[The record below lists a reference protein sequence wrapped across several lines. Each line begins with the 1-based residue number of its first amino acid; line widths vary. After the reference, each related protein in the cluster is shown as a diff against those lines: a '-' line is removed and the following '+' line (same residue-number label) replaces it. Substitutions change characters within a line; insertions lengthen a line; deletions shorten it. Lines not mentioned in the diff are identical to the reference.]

1 MRRCRLVLA
10 IVLIN
15 LVLLAGFALASAPSP
30 TRNGSSGPYER
41 DPSGGPLVAGQ
52 SISPAV
58 VAAPVDGNY
67 LHNGGMEGTFSYRH
81 DPYTGIWAGEL
92 EVADGWELWYDN
104 RQQCPPDQPDC
115 NPLSYNR
122 RPEYK
127 PERGTARVRTGQA
140 SQKFFTTYGT
150 HTAGL
155 YQVLEVPPG
164 SWVRFSIWVWV
175 WSSNRDNPQ
184 YSFVP
189 GAYHVSVG
197 LDPEGGDDWRSER
210 IQWTTPEVAYD
221 QWVPLEI
228 EGYTASG
235 QISVWTQGAPLYPVK
250 HNDSYWDDARLVVL
264 PGTPDPT
271 PTPSPTATPYPT
283 PAATPPGGE
292 PPPCSIW
299 RPAWSASFAA
309 DLADWH
315 WDAGLGRVVPLGS
328 QLLLTNRETPAD
340 AFALAWLAQP
350 LPAAGDYQ
358 LSLRVAFPSA
368 TAYGTT
374 VGVGSHPYDG
384 QRTLA
389 GSHDRYGLENILRIH
404 QSTAHFRIDLLG
416 QTYWHGQPRDSTPHH
431 VTLDVRETPYGPIA
445 YTLAVDGV
453 EVGRAVSYWRPQSLY
468 AGNPVVM
475 WHSGYWTEVR
485 LDEVSLLS
493 CINYSHAYLPLAL
506 RDYGV
511 VPTFTPI
518 VPTIPPDTATPTN
531 TATLTV
537 MPSLTPS
544 MTATATATPTVT
556 LMPSVTPGANLEQ
569 DVTQGVTQ
577 GVTPDVTLVPY
588 DREDRSRAP
597 SEESIPSATPAGDAS
612 LP

>member
-1 MRRCRLVLA
+1 MRRRCRLALVIMLT
-10 IVLIN
+10 N
-15 LVLLAGFALASAPSP
+15 LVLLAGFALASSPSP
-30 TRNGSSGPYER
+30 TRERPTDRLQR
-41 DPSGGPLVAGQ
+41 DPSGEVFITDQGRY
-52 SISPAV
+52 
-58 VAAPVDGNY
+58 VAAAVSADGNY
-67 LHNGGMEGTFSYRH
+67 LRNGGMEGSFSYRH

-92 EVADGWELWYDN
+92 EVADGWGLWYDN
-104 RQQCPPDQPDC
+104 NQQCPPDQPDC

-189 GAYHVSVG
+189 GAYRVSVG
-197 LDPEGGDDWRSER
+197 FDAEGGNDWRSTR
-210 IQWTTPEVAYD
+210 IQWTKPVVAYD

-235 QISVWTQGAPLYPVK
+235 RISVWTRGAPLYPVK

-264 PGTPDPT
+264 PAPPDPT
-271 PTPSPTATPYPT
+271 PTLPTATPYPT

-292 PPPCSIW
+292 PPPCSLW

-350 LPAAGDYQ
+350 LPEVGDYQ

-374 VGVGSHPYDG
+374 VGVGSHPYEG

-389 GSHDRYGLENILRIH
+389 GSPDRYGLEDILRIH

-416 QTYWHGQPRDSTPHH
+416 QTYWHGQPGDSTPHH

-445 YTLAVDGV
+445 YTLTVDDV

-485 LDEVSLLS
+485 LDEVSLSS

-506 RDYGV
+506 RNYGV
-511 VPTFTPI
+511 VPTATPV

-531 TATLTV
+531 TATPMDTATPTV

-544 MTATATATPTVT
+544 MTATATPTVT
-556 LMPSVTPGANLEQ
+556 LMPSVTPEPDLG
-569 DVTQGVTQ
+569 Q
-577 GVTPDVTLVPY
+577 GVTPSVTLVPY
-588 DREDRSRAP
+588 DREDRSRAQP
-597 SEESIPSATPAGDAS
+597 EESIPPATPAGDNQ